1 MLNRTISN
9 WSPSSRPLCAI
20 HSIHYHS
27 PPYQL
32 LSPQALPSSGVGIAL
47 FAFVEPT
54 VPAIVPNP
62 IVPAAGV
69 APRLQVP
76 SAVEA
81 KVCVK
86 TTHDTLVTVP
96 TVYKLPHVPT
106 VGDCDAAKVVA
117 TLPAATACGSA
128 VVKERRAMSGR
139 RNWTW
144 GCMAEFIGEA
154 QVLAVAGCSCK
165 PPGIGNMM
173 AFFLSMLF
181 GCCGV

>member
-1 MLNRTISN
+1 L
-9 WSPSSRPLCAI
+9 PSSRPLYTI
-20 HSIHYHS
+20 HSIQYPS

-32 LSPQALPSSGVGIAL
+32 LSPQALPSSSVGIAL

-54 VPAIVPNP
+54 VPPIVPNP

-117 TLPAATACGSA
+117 TPPPAATACGSA

-144 GCMAEFIGEA
+144 GCMVEFIGEA
-154 QVLAVAGCSCK
+154 RVLTGAGCSCK
-165 PPGIGNMM
+165 PPGIGNMID
-173 AFFLSMLF
+173 FFSLWSMLL
-181 GCCGV
+181 GYCGRIS